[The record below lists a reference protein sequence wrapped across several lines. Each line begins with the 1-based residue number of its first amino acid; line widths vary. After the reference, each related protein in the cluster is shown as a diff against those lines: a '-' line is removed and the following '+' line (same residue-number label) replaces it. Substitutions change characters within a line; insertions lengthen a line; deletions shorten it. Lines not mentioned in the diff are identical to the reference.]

1 MMIPKNM
8 NEIMRQAQK
17 MQEKMNKLQEEL
29 QNRQVSA
36 GAGGGMVEA
45 TVNGKG
51 QLLAV
56 KLEKDVVNPEDTD
69 MLCDLIVAAVAE
81 AQRQAGQMMEEEM
94 SAITGGLKMPG
105 LF

>member
-1 MMIPKNM
+1 MMFPKNM

-17 MQEKMNKLQEEL
+17 MQERMNKIQEEL
-29 QNRQVSA
+29 QNREISA
-36 GAGGGMVEA
+36 TAGGGMVEA

-51 QLLAV
+51 SILAL
-56 KLEKDVVNPEDTD
+56 KLEKDVVDPDDIN

-81 AQRQAGQMMEEEM
+81 AQRQSGQMMEQEM

-105 LF
+105 IF

>member
-1 MMIPKNM
+1 MLPKNM

-17 MQEKMNKLQEEL
+17 MQEKMNQMQEEL
-29 QNRQVSA
+29 QNRTISA
-36 GAGGGMVEA
+36 SAGGGMVEA

-51 QLLAV
+51 QLLAI
-56 KLEKDVVNPEDTD
+56 KLEKDVVNPEDSD

-81 AQRQAGQMMEEEM
+81 AQRQSGQMMEQEM